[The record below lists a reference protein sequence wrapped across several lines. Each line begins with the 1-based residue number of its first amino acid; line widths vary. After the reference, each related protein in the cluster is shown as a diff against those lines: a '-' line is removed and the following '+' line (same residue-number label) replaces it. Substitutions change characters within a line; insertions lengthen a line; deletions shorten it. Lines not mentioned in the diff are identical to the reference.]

1 MKVYYYYYH
10 YYYYYYY
17 YYDHHHHHHHH
28 LKYLAQKGWPIKV
41 SLQKG
46 RYFNPSSQVALHCVL
61 SDWVHVQRSTD
72 G

>member
-1 MKVYYYYYH
+1 MKVYYC
-10 YYYYYYY
+10 YY
-17 YYDHHHHHHHH
+17 YYDDDDDDDHHHQ
-28 LKYLAQKGWPIKV
+28 KYLAQKGWPIKV